1 MWNAKAV
8 RKAVRNTASLWWKIM
23 RAFGIRPLMK
33 KAVSSANVPKKCL
46 VENAEFHRNPPQ
58 KVWAWCNKND
68 ADIMRSASGG
78 AADSAAKTVLQMGG
92 VVYGAAYDELL
103 AVSHIEVTVDAE
115 REKLQS
121 PKYVQSDPKDSY
133 AKAKQRLAEG
143 KTVVL
148 QEYPARLQAGMLF
161 WAVTMRIYI
170 RLT

>member
-58 KVWAWCNKND
+58 KVWAWCN
-68 ADIMRSASGG
+68 
-78 AADSAAKTVLQMGG
+78 KTVLQMGG